1 MPHKTY
7 ENISYGTTYRRT
19 RWGEVRNGLHSNNP
33 YFSDCDFASGVLSV
47 RDGNI
52 QYQPPA
58 TKVYNRLYAKFR
70 DEVMG
75 KKSELLTASVEWDK
89 SLAMVNQRTLW
100 ILRSLKGLKQHGT
113 VEFVRTLA
121 EPVAHPWTSDGLET
135 VRSKNKRARSRRRWK
150 TRKKSK
156 RKVQAPS
163 DAWLEYWL
171 GWAPAIGDIYN
182 ALDILQRE
190 FPTDHVS
197 TTVAYRREW
206 ETNSG
211 TSPSSS
217 FYYKRCGIGTG
228 SLGCYADVKVTNYN
242 LFLLDQMGLINP
254 ALTAFQII
262 PLSFILNWF
271 INVEQ
276 VLSALTDFAGLSL
289 TKTGT
294 ANRETRAV
302 RQVGTRRVINSVG
315 GYTYFPLSGGTNGVT
330 LRRDPGSIPAPKLAL
345 KFDRLALTQAATSV
359 SLLVNA
365 LSKTIRHKS

>member
-1 MPHKTY
+1 MTHKIY
-7 ENISYGTTYRRT
+7 ENVSYGSAFRRYR
-19 RWGEVRNGLHSNNP
+19 GGQVHNGLHSNNE
-33 YFSDCDFASGVLSV
+33 YYSDCDSASGVLDV
-47 RDGNI
+47 FDGNI
-52 QYQPPA
+52 QYQPPDA
-58 TKVYNRLYAKFR
+58 RVTNRLYAKFR
-70 DEVMG
+70 EEVMG
-75 KKSELLTASVEWDK
+75 KKSELLTASAEWSK
-89 SLAMVNQRTLW
+89 SLEMVNQRTLW
-100 ILRSLKGLKQHGT
+100 ILRSLKGLKQHGP

-135 VRSKNKRARSRRRWK
+135 VRSRNKRARTRKRWK

-156 RKVQAPS
+156 RKMQKPS

-197 TTVAYRREW
+197 TTVTYRREW
-206 ETNSG
+206 EFSSG
-211 TSPSSS
+211 TSPESGY
-217 FYYKRCGIGTG
+217 YYKRIGIGTG
-228 SLGCYADVKVTNYN
+228 SHGCYADVEVTNYN

-276 VLSALTDFAGLSL
+276 VLGALTDFAGLSFSQ
-289 TKTGT
+289 TGT
-294 ANRETRAV
+294 AVREERNV
-302 RQVGTRRVINSVG
+302 RQVGVRRDINWEG
-315 GYTYFPLSGGTNGVT
+315 GYTYTSLSGGTNGVT
-330 LRRDPGSIPAPKLAL
+330 LERSPGSLPSPTLGL

-365 LSKTIRHKS
+365 LSKTLGRKS

>member
-1 MPHKTY
+1 MAYKLYENLSLGKTY
-7 ENISYGTTYRRT
+7 KRHRSGQIH
-19 RWGEVRNGLHSNNP
+19 NGLHSNNL
-33 YFSDCDFASGVLSV
+33 YISNTDFASGVMSV
-47 RDGNI
+47 HDGNI
-52 QYQPPA
+52 QYQPPDY
-58 TKVYNRLYAKFR
+58 KVLNRLYSKFR
-70 DEVMG
+70 EEVMG
-75 KKSELLTASVEWDK
+75 KKSELLTASVEWKK
-89 SLAMVNQRTLW
+89 SLEMVNQRTLW
-100 ILRSLKGLKQHGT
+100 ILRSLKGLKLHGP

-135 VRSKNKRARSRRRWK
+135 VRSRNKRARSRKRWK

-156 RKVQAPS
+156 RKVQKPS

-190 FPTDHVS
+190 FPIDHVS

-206 ETNSG
+206 Q
-211 TSPSSS
+211 SSS
-217 FYYKRCGIGTG
+217 GDPRGSHYRKRVGNGVG
-228 SLGCYADVKVTNYN
+228 SVGCYADVKVTNHN

-254 ALTAFQII
+254 ALTAFQVI

-276 VLSALTDFAGLSL
+276 VLSSLTDFAGLSFSQ
-289 TKTGT
+289 TGT
-294 ANRETRAV
+294 AVREVRSV
-302 RQVGTRRVINSVG
+302 RQVGFIRENRPGG
-315 GYTYFPLSGGTNGVT
+315 GYTYYPENGGTNGVT
-330 LRRDPGSIPAPKLAL
+330 LRREPGQIPSPQLGV

-365 LSKTIRHKS
+365 LSKTLGHKS